1 MIWILI
7 NNGDI
12 PLIAFLSLL
21 AIMVPPVPAPSISIL
36 FMRLKF
42 VKFKNVTV
50 LISSFMIE
58 NKHAY
63 IEPVYRQTGTIFLII
78 VFGVKY
84 NLGIS
89 LYLIFKLSFIDLMF
103 SKVAFIIK
111 CYRFT
116 WVVKNHN

>member
-1 MIWILI
+1 M
-7 NNGDI
+7 
-12 PLIAFLSLL
+12 S
-21 AIMVPPVPAPSISIL
+21 
-36 FMRLKF
+36 
-42 VKFKNVTV
+42 TV
-50 LISSFMIE
+50 LISSFMFE
-58 NKHAY
+58 KKHAY
-63 IEPVYRQTGTIFLII
+63 IEPVYRQVPYLII

-103 SKVAFIIK
+103 SKVTFIIK